1 MDQGLDSPGEGNHRE
16 ERVTVLFGLQK
27 DHVGVGCEMHLEG
40 RELHQGMM
48 EGLLGLG
55 GGCGYRG

>member
-1 MDQGLDSPGEGNHRE
+1 MRPLESPGMDQGLDSPGEGNHRE

-48 EGLLGLG
+48 EG
-55 GGCGYRG
+55 